1 MNATIKKFGY
11 PDLLLKEY
19 DYWVILLRPDQVTL
33 SSLIIACKEDKESF
47 SDISISAHN
56 QLKIVIHNTE
66 NVLKSVFQCN
76 KINYLAL
83 MMVDKHVHFHV
94 IPRYSRQI
102 EFNKQSYQDRNWPK
116 APILSDLID
125 MTTEQFQALKLVLV
139 SKFNDVL

>member
-33 SSLIIACKEDKESF
+33 SSLIIACKEEEESF
-47 SDISISAHN
+47 SDISIAAHN
-56 QLKIVIHNTE
+56 ELKIVIHNTE
-66 NVLKSVFQCN
+66 NVLKDTFHCN

-94 IPRYSRQI
+94 IPRYSSKV
-102 EFNKQSYQDRNWPK
+102 EFNEKQYHDRNWPK
-116 APILSDLID
+116 APILSDVID
-125 MTTEQFQALKLVLV
+125 IETEQLKALQSVLIN
-139 SKFNDVL
+139 KFNDEL